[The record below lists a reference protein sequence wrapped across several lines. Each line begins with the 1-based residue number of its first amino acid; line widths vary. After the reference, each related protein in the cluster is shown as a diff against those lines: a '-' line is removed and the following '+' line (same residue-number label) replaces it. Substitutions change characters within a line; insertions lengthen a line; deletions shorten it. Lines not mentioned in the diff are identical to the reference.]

1 MLFARAQNA
10 VDLTHHHLSLAQVRI
25 KLSDYEDTL
34 RDKIEKRR
42 RLPPLL
48 NTFMAYF
55 FVVVDT
61 QSSVVGV
68 YHSVLSRQLSE

>member
-1 MLFARAQNA
+1 
-10 VDLTHHHLSLAQVRI
+10 LAQVRI

-68 YHSVLSRQLSE
+68 YHSVVSRQLSE